1 MLPTPDTLTSDCYLN
16 TGYHLFCSQTNNF
29 LSQVTRLTIFTV
41 NLQRRAATQ
50 TTSVVRLV
58 HRTARAQNCSCTEL
72 LVHRTARAQN
82 CSCTELLVHRTAR
95 AQNGSCTELLVHR
108 TARACVTSLTPLVF
122 SQWTSKHVYS
132 RTEAVLSLTV
142 RAQFVPILTA
152 HTQILS
158 EVGRSPGNP

>member
-82 CSCTELLVHRTAR
+82 
-95 AQNGSCTELLVHR
+95 GSCTELLVHR
-108 TARACVTSLTPLVF
+108 TARVCVTSLTPLVF